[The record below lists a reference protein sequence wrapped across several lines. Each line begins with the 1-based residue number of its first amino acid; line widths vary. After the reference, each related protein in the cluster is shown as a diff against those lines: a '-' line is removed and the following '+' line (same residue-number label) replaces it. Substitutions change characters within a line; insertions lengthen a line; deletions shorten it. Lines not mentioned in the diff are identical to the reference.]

1 MTQES
6 TVPPRSLGI
15 CVTTRESTRHVL
27 GLAGA
32 AARAGISTEIFLTG
46 EGVHLVRDR
55 RFQELIETARV
66 SVCDASFRAA
76 GLDGA
81 VHTGPGLVT
90 DPRLPCQAR
99 REELPHLRRRPEVN
113 GLAAPAAV
121 NYIVLIVW
129 KEGRT

>member
-32 AARAGISTEIFLTG
+32 AARAGISIEIFLTG

-55 RFQELIETARV
+55 RFQELIAAARV

-76 GLDGA
+76 GLDGED
-81 VHTGPGLVT
+81 VTGLTDKDFVT
-90 DPRLPCQAR
+90 QWRNAEMVERCDR
-99 REELPHLRRRPEVN
+99 
-113 GLAAPAAV
+113 
-121 NYIVLIVW
+121 YLIV
-129 KEGRT
+129 